1 MSRVMPM
8 TGALTA
14 VMLAAAPGVL
24 AQVRAGQDTTGSPWA
39 NVRPTPTVPSDTGA
53 LADSAYIRQAM
64 AGNFTEVALGR
75 LAESRA
81 ADSAVKEFARRMI
94 SEHNAMNQQ
103 WGTLARNNRMKTEVD
118 FGPAGQDAIERL
130 EDLSGAAFD
139 QAYMREMIQ
148 AHQQDL
154 AAYQRMST
162 SARSPD
168 VRQLAQ
174 SGASTIRSHLA
185 LAQQVGSRVGVAT
198 TAARPGGVPVPLPA
212 PAPSDT
218 ARPRT
223 AADSARQDA
232 RDVQNDRRPLSAE
245 DRMFVEAVLSDH
257 LLQIRLAK
265 RAQREAKRDETRRL
279 AERIEKD
286 FTEWLQRWQKVAAR
300 HDAEMDAH
308 LERMDRRKI
317 DRLEEASKGGVDRT
331 YAAIVVQRLEALLQE
346 FRRKGDEAR
355 SAGLRGLVEEEL
367 PVIRKDL
374 ALARRLHEQASQ
386 RAEALK

>member
-1 MSRVMPM
+1 
-8 TGALTA
+8 
-14 VMLAAAPGVL
+14 
-24 AQVRAGQDTTGSPWA
+24 
-39 NVRPTPTVPSDTGA
+39 
-53 LADSAYIRQAM
+53 
-64 AGNFTEVALGR
+64 
-75 LAESRA
+75 
-81 ADSAVKEFARRMI
+81 
-94 SEHNAMNQQ
+94 
-103 WGTLARNNRMKTEVD
+103 
-118 FGPAGQDAIERL
+118 
-130 EDLSGAAFD
+130 
-139 QAYMREMIQ
+139 
-148 AHQQDL
+148 
-154 AAYQRMST
+154 
-162 SARSPD
+162 
-168 VRQLAQ
+168 
-174 SGASTIRSHLA
+174 
-185 LAQQVGSRVGVAT
+185 
-198 TAARPGGVPVPLPA
+198 
-212 PAPSDT
+212 
-218 ARPRT
+218 
-223 AADSARQDA
+223 
-232 RDVQNDRRPLSAE
+232 
-245 DRMFVEAVLSDH
+245 MFVEAVLSDH